1 MFDFLSAMHPRGGV
15 TFSGSYYPRRPNA
28 PDDDHEPFAYE
39 MVDPEDKR
47 FKTITGNII
56 NSEGVSVT
64 IRVRE
69 DIDFDVENG
78 YVYLQDGKF
87 YTLESAMK
95 DYATAPKE
103 IFRYFKTSPQVS
115 IVLRLLQV
123 DAPWSRD
130 DGQ

>member
-1 MFDFLSAMHPRGGV
+1 MHPRGGV
-15 TFSGSYYPRRPNA
+15 TFTGYYYPRRPNA

-47 FKTITGNII
+47 FKTIAGNIL

-78 YVYLQDGKF
+78 YVYLQDGHF
-87 YTLESAMK
+87 YTIESDMK
-95 DYATAPKE
+95 DYSSAPRE
-103 IFRYFKTSPQVS
+103 VFRYFRTSPQVS
-115 IVLRLLQV
+115 HVLRLLQV
-123 DAPWSRD
+123 DAPWSE
-130 DGQ
+130 Q

>member
-1 MFDFLSAMHPRGGV
+1 MFDFLSAMQPRAGV

-47 FKTITGNII
+47 FKTIAGNII

-78 YVYLQDGKF
+78 YVYLQDGHF
-87 YTLESAMK
+87 YTIESDMK
-95 DYATAPKE
+95 DYSSAPRE
-103 IFRYFKTSPQVS
+103 VFRYFRTSPQVS
-115 IVLRLLQV
+115 HVLRLLQV
-123 DAPWSRD
+123 DAPWSE
-130 DGQ
+130 Q